1 MLPKCLVARSG
12 CDVFHPAM
20 ARGVTGRQNVISN
33 NVQRETAVDGHA
45 IPYVLVGRQNGGQ
58 VRNHITRF
66 G

>member
-1 MLPKCLVARSG
+1 
-12 CDVFHPAM
+12 VFHPAM